1 MRKRIISEETTAAGQ
16 SETGWLDL
24 ATLASAEISSEDPA
38 HPLEAAISGE
48 GQGWHAAAPGEQTIR
63 LHFDQPQALKR
74 IQLTFEEQERE
85 RTQEFTLRWSADGE
99 HFQELLR
106 QQYTFSPGGSTQQLE
121 TYNVDLQNVS
131 AVELRVKP
139 NIGGG
144 PDPATLKQIRLG

>member
-1 MRKRIISEETTAAGQ
+1 MRKRIIGDESAAAGQ

-48 GQGWHAAAPGEQTIR
+48 GQGWRAAAPGEQTIR

-74 IQLTFEEQERE
+74 VQLTFEEQGRE
-85 RTQEFTLRWSADGE
+85 RTQEFTLRWSADGA
-99 HFQELLR
+99 HFQEVLR

-121 TYNVDLQNVS
+121 TYNVDLHKVS
-131 AVELRVKP
+131 ALELRLKP
-139 NIGGG
+139 NISGG
-144 PDPATLKQIRLG
+144 PDLATLKQIRVG